1 MIANPEFWRAM
12 EELIAASE
20 IVIDRP
26 RGSRHPRH
34 LDIIYPLDYGYLSN
48 TTSPDG
54 EGIDVWL
61 GSGEDRT
68 LLAVL
73 LSVDLEKR
81 DSEIKL
87 LLGLSDAETGAIYDF
102 YNDYPGMKALLIRR
116 EGETDK
122 EGGPKGRLAPR
133 TAAKRI
139 PQGRSRDSAF
149 GRGEA
154 DI

>member
-1 MIANPEFWRAM
+1 MNANPEFWRAM
-12 EELIAASE
+12 EELIAASD

-34 LDIIYPLDYGYLSN
+34 ADIVYPLDYGYLAD

-54 EGIDVWL
+54 DGIDVWL

-68 LLAVL
+68 LRAVL

-87 LLGLSDAETGAIYDF
+87 LMGLTEEETMEIYAF
-102 YNDYPGMKALLIRR
+102 YNKYDGMKALLIRR
-116 EGETDK
+116 EEN
-122 EGGPKGRLAPR
+122 
-133 TAAKRI
+133 
-139 PQGRSRDSAF
+139 S
-149 GRGEA
+149 
-154 DI
+154 

>member
-1 MIANPEFWRAM
+1 MKNANPEFWRLL
-12 EELIAASE
+12 EELVSTSQ

-34 LDIIYPLDYGYLSN
+34 PEIIYPLDYGYLAD

-54 EGIDVWL
+54 DGIDVWL

-68 LLAVL
+68 LRAVL

-87 LLGLSDAETGAIYDF
+87 LMGLSEAETEAIYAF
-102 YNDYPGMKALLIRR
+102 YNEYPGMKALLIER
-116 EGETDK
+116 EADK

-139 PQGRSRDSAF
+139 PQGRSRDSAS

-154 DI
+154 DT

>member
-1 MIANPEFWRAM
+1 MTANPEFWRAM
-12 EELIAASE
+12 EALIAASE

-34 LDIIYPLDYGYLSN
+34 TDIIYPLDYGYLAN

-68 LLAVL
+68 LRAML
-73 LSVDLEKR
+73 LTVDLEKR

-87 LLGLSDAETGAIYDF
+87 LLGLTDPETAAIHAF
-102 YNDYPGMKALLIRR
+102 YNDYPGMTARLIDR
-116 EGETDK
+116 EVGK

-133 TAAKRI
+133 TAATRT
-139 PQGRSRDSAF
+139 PQGRSRDSAS

-154 DI
+154 DT

>member
-1 MIANPEFWRAM
+1 MITPNPEFWRALD
-12 EELIAASE
+12 ELVAACE

-34 LDIIYPLDYGYLSN
+34 PEIIYPLDYGYLAN

-68 LLAVL
+68 LRAAL

-87 LLGLSDAETGAIYDF
+87 LLGLTAAETDAIYAF
-102 YNDYPGMKALLIRR
+102 YNEYPGMKALLITR
-116 EGETDK
+116 
-122 EGGPKGRLAPR
+122 
-133 TAAKRI
+133 
-139 PQGRSRDSAF
+139 
-149 GRGEA
+149 EA

>member
-1 MIANPEFWRAM
+1 MTAANPEVWTAL
-12 EELIAASE
+12 EALIASSK

-26 RGSRHPRH
+26 RGSRHPRFPE
-34 LDIIYPLDYGYLSN
+34 IVYPLDYGYLSN

-68 LLAVL
+68 LRAVL
-73 LSVDLEKR
+73 MSVDLEKR

-87 LLGLSDAETGAIYDF
+87 LLGLTDAETEAIYAF

-116 EGETDK
+116 EEK
-122 EGGPKGRLAPR
+122 
-133 TAAKRI
+133 
-139 PQGRSRDSAF
+139 Q
-149 GRGEA
+149 
-154 DI
+154 

>member
-1 MIANPEFWRAM
+1 MTAANPEFWTTL
-12 EELIAASE
+12 EELIASSE

-34 LDIIYPLDYGYLSN
+34 PEIIYPLDYGYLAD

-54 EGIDVWL
+54 DGIDVWL

-68 LLAVL
+68 LRAAL

-87 LLGLSDAETGAIYDF
+87 LLGLSDQEIKAIHAF
-102 YNDYPGMKALLIRR
+102 YNDYPSMKALLIER
-116 EGETDK
+116 EEDK
-122 EGGPKGRLAPR
+122 EGGPKG
-133 TAAKRI
+133 
-139 PQGRSRDSAF
+139 
-149 GRGEA
+149 
-154 DI
+154 

>member
-1 MIANPEFWRAM
+1 MNANPEFWRAM
-12 EELIAASE
+12 EELIATSG

-34 LDIIYPLDYGYLSN
+34 PDIVYPLDYGYLADTESG
-48 TTSPDG
+48 DG

-61 GSGEDRT
+61 GSGEERT
-68 LLAVL
+68 LRAVL
-73 LSVDLEKR
+73 LNIDLEKR

-87 LLGLSDAETGAIYDF
+87 LLGLSEAETKAIYAF
-102 YNDYPGMKALLIRR
+102 YNEYPGMKALLIRR
-116 EGETDK
+116 EEDK
-122 EGGPKGRLAPR
+122 EGGPEGRLALR

-139 PQGRSRDSAF
+139 PQGRSRDSAS

-154 DI
+154 DK

>member
-1 MIANPEFWRAM
+1 MRNASNPEFWTLL
-12 EELIAASE
+12 EELVASSK

-34 LDIIYPLDYGYLSN
+34 PEIIYPLDYGYLADTS
-48 TTSPDG
+48 SPDG
-54 EGIDVWL
+54 DGIDVWL

-68 LLAVL
+68 LRAVL

-87 LLGLSDAETGAIYDF
+87 LLGLSEEETEAIYAF
-102 YNDYPGMKALLIRR
+102 YNEYPGMKALLIHR
-116 EGETDK
+116 
-122 EGGPKGRLAPR
+122 
-133 TAAKRI
+133 
-139 PQGRSRDSAF
+139 
-149 GRGEA
+149 EA

>member
-1 MIANPEFWRAM
+1 MKIAPNPDFWKAM
-12 EELIAASE
+12 EALIASSQ

-34 LDIIYPLDYGYLSN
+34 QEIVYPLDYGYLAN

-68 LLAVL
+68 LRAIL

-87 LLGLSDAETGAIYDF
+87 LMGLSKHETAEIYDF
-102 YNDYPGMKALLIRR
+102 YNKYDGMKALLINR
-116 EGETDK
+116 EE
-122 EGGPKGRLAPR
+122 EP
-133 TAAKRI
+133 
-139 PQGRSRDSAF
+139 
-149 GRGEA
+149 
-154 DI
+154 

>member
-1 MIANPEFWRAM
+1 MRNANPEFWRAM
-12 EELIAASE
+12 EALIAGSE

-34 LDIIYPLDYGYLSN
+34 PDIVYPLDYGYLAN

-61 GSGEDRT
+61 GSGENRA
-68 LLAVL
+68 LRAAL

-87 LLGLSDAETGAIYDF
+87 LLGLTDSETAEIYAF
-102 YNDYPGMKALLIRR
+102 YNDYPNMKALLITR
-116 EGETDK
+116 EEN
-122 EGGPKGRLAPR
+122 
-133 TAAKRI
+133 
-139 PQGRSRDSAF
+139 Q
-149 GRGEA
+149 
-154 DI
+154 

>member
-1 MIANPEFWRAM
+1 MNANPEFWRAM
-12 EELIAASE
+12 EALIANSE

-34 LDIIYPLDYGYLSN
+34 PDIIYPLDYGYLAN
-48 TTSPDG
+48 TTSTDG

-68 LLAVL
+68 LRAVL

-87 LLGLSDAETGAIYDF
+87 LLGLSEAETEAIYAF
-102 YNDYPGMKALLIRR
+102 YNDYPGMKALLI
-116 EGETDK
+116 E
-122 EGGPKGRLAPR
+122 
-133 TAAKRI
+133 
-139 PQGRSRDSAF
+139 RD
-149 GRGEA
+149 